1 MTVEKGFGQGGF
13 AVIDEIQ
20 VENVALIRNASF
32 APSTGLTVITGE
44 TGAGKTALLA
54 ALKLLMGARAAAD
67 MVRDGQAELVVSG
80 RFWGLSPANAMSE
93 DGAEENA
100 DEVIAIRRV
109 GADGRSRATLNGTM
123 ASMHELADAIA
134 PSIDLCGQFE
144 HQQLMKPQNH
154 QGLLDAWAA
163 DDISEPLVA
172 YQGALAQARQAA
184 DERARVSE
192 AQTMSAALLD
202 DARFTLKRIGEV
214 NPEPGEYESIKHE
227 LEISEH
233 AEALAT
239 SVATAHEALSGDG
252 GSIDAL
258 GAAIGALETASRLDD
273 SLNPLAESLREAGY
287 ILEDIAATTRD
298 YRDSIEFDPAY
309 LTHQQ
314 ERFSQIQGLLRAY
327 GPTMD
332 DVFARRDEAAET
344 VSLVD
349 DSAERLRLAE
359 AAVEQAERVLR
370 DAADALDAARAE
382 AAPRFIEAVEATMR
396 QLEMGD
402 AHLVCHQERLSREAW
417 TKVGP
422 SSFEFMYSPV
432 ASARPRPFSRI
443 ASGGEVSRV
452 MLAIKVALGAH
463 DDVDTLVFDEVDTG
477 VGGATAVALA
487 EVIAELAR
495 THQVLVVTH
504 LAQVAVKG
512 DTHYVVRR
520 VTDETGTE
528 SELVKLDDD
537 ARVAEIARM
546 LSGDATEASLAHARE
561 LLG

>member
-1 MTVEKGFGQGGF
+1 M
-13 AVIDEIQ
+13 IDEIQ

-44 TGAGKTALLA
+44 TGAGKTALLS
-54 ALKLLMGARAAAD
+54 ALKLLMGVRASAD
-67 MVRDGQAELVVSG
+67 MVRDGQPELVVSG
-80 RFWGLSPANAMSE
+80 RFWGLRESLDSAFE
-93 DGAEENA
+93 GASG
-100 DEVIAIRRV
+100 DEPDETVAIRRV

-123 ASMHELADAIA
+123 ASMRELADAIA
-134 PSIDLCGQFE
+134 PSVDLCGQFE
-144 HQQLMKPQNH
+144 HQQLMRPQNH
-154 QGLLDAWAA
+154 QGLLDAWAVEEV
-163 DDISEPLVA
+163 DGPLAA
-172 YQGALAQARQAA
+172 YGDAFANAQQAA
-184 DERARVSE
+184 AELARVSE

-202 DARFTLKRIGEV
+202 DARFVLKRIDEV
-214 NPEPGEYESIKHE
+214 SPEPGEYETIKHE
-227 LEISEH
+227 LAVSEH

-252 GSIDAL
+252 GSLDAL
-258 GAAIGALETASRLDD
+258 GSAIGALETASRLDD
-273 SLNPLAESLREAGY
+273 SLAPLAESLREAGY
-287 ILEDIAATTRD
+287 ILEDVAATARD
-298 YRDSIEFDPAY
+298 YRDSIEFDPEY
-309 LTHQQ
+309 LLSRQ
-314 ERFSQIQGLLRAY
+314 ERFSQLQGLLRAY

-349 DSAERLRLAE
+349 DSAERMRKAQ
-359 AAVEQAERVLR
+359 AAVEQAERALA
-370 DAADALDAARAE
+370 DAADTLDAARAA
-382 AAPRFIEAVEATMR
+382 AAPRFVEAVEATMK

-402 AHLVCHQERLSREAW
+402 AHLVCNMERLERAAW
-417 TKVGP
+417 TKAGP
-422 SSFEFMYSPV
+422 SSFEFLYSPA
-432 ASARPRPFSRI
+432 ASARPRPFTRI

-463 DDVDTLVFDEVDTG
+463 DDVDTLVFDEVDAG

-487 EVIAELAR
+487 EVMADLAR

-520 VTDETGTE
+520 VTDDAGTE
-528 SELVKLDDD
+528 SELVRLDDE
-537 ARVAEIARM
+537 ARVVEIARM
-546 LSGDATEASLAHARE
+546 LSGDATEVSLAHARE